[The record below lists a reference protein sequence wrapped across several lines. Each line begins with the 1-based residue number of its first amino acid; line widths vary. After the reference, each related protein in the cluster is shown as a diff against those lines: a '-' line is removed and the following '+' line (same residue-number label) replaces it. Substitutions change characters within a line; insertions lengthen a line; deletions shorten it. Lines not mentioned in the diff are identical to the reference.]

1 MCFICFYRQIFLAA
15 TAAFWMLAA
24 SAQVPGRP
32 WQAPADP
39 SYEMREISCVSD
51 GNRLYGEAFIP
62 RSPGK
67 HPAVI
72 MSHGY
77 GASHTGFYAM
87 VDTLAKSGYVCY
99 CYDFAGGSRSGR
111 SEGRTEDMSI
121 FTERQNLMDVIDMV
135 RSWNCVDAESIF
147 LLGESQGGMVTACLA
162 SELKDKI
169 RGAILWYPAFVIP
182 DDSAKRI
189 ADGVSNFGGVDLS
202 PDYDKVAVEIDIH
215 EVMHG
220 FDGPVLLIHGDKDGL
235 VPIRYSEEADR
246 TYADSELIVI
256 PGAGHGFN
264 ARDAVFAI
272 DRSVDFM
279 IRHLKPRSRLFTLH
293 INCFDSY
300 EVKETGTGR
309 TIRQVLFDGEAEGN
323 VFNGR
328 ILPGG
333 VDTQVVESSGEGTL
347 SARYIL
353 EGKDADGR
361 LCKMY
366 IDNRGRLSEKVTYPT
381 IRSDSAGLDALGN
394 SPLVGYKE
402 SDEDGFR
409 IVIYQC

>member
-1 MCFICFYRQIFLAA
+1 MRTRDMNNSFVTEETFITGKKGQKIAVKGYF
-15 TAAFWMLAA
+15 
-24 SAQVPGRP
+24 PPDKGRK
-32 WQAPADP
+32 
-39 SYEMREISCVSD
+39 Y
-51 GNRLYGEAFIP
+51 
-62 RSPGK
+62 
-67 HPAVI
+67 PAVI
-72 MSHGY
+72 FSHGFGGNY
-77 GASHTGFYAM
+77 RWLEHHG
-87 VDTLAKSGYVCY
+87 KSVAERGIICYFLDFCGGGTESLSDGTMNEMTVMTEVSDLEDVFEYV
-99 CYDFAGGSRSGR
+99 SGR
-111 SEGRTEDMSI
+111 PEVEPD
-121 FTERQNLMDVIDMV
+121 
-135 RSWNCVDAESIF
+135 SIF
-147 LLGESQGGMVTACLA
+147 LMGESQGGMVTACLA

-189 ADGVSNFGGVDLS
+189 ADEVSNFGGVDLS

-361 LCKMY
+361 PCKMY
-366 IDNRGRLSEKVTYPT
+366 IDNRGRLSENVTYPT
-381 IRSDSAGLDALGN
+381 IASDSAVIEKLKN

-402 SDEDGFR
+402 SDDDGFR